1 MAQASR
7 ITLRRIGA
15 QLGVSATT
23 VSRSLNG
30 QGRRYRISKKTEEA
44 VRTLAA
50 ELGFAPNRL
59 ARGLRLKKTATIG
72 LVIPDVSNPF
82 FASIARQVAC
92 EARKHSYSVILC
104 DSQDSVDLE
113 IEALDVL
120 CSRSVEGLVLCPVG
134 QSSDHLAEFEHGDLP
149 VVLVDR
155 YFPDVELPYVVSDNA
170 GGARDATDFLIG
182 NGHRRIACLQ
192 GLHGTA
198 PNEERLRGYME
209 ALTAHSIRVD
219 EQLIAG
225 DSFSQQSGYIHT
237 KLLLRTK
244 SEFTAIFALS
254 NQISLGAVR
263 ALAEEK
269 IGIPDDVSVVAFD
282 DQPYMALL
290 AVPMTTVAQRHN
302 EMGEIAVKLLF
313 DWIQSSR
320 PIGKQGIILPTSL
333 VTRQSVKPLDLQK
346 Q

>member
-1 MAQASR
+1 MVQTSR
-7 ITLRRIGA
+7 TTLKRIGD

-23 VSRSLNG
+23 VSRALNG
-30 QGRRYRISKKTEEA
+30 QARRYRISRKTEEA
-44 VRTLAA
+44 VQTLAA

-82 FASIARQVAC
+82 FASIARQVDC

-134 QSSDHLAEFEHGDLP
+134 QSADHLAEFEHGDLP

-155 YFPDVELPYVVSDNA
+155 YFPSVELPYVVSDNA
-170 GGARDATDFLIG
+170 GGAKQAMEFLLQS
-182 NGHRRIACLQ
+182 GHRRIALLQ

-198 PNEERLRGYME
+198 PNEERLRGYRE
-209 ALTAHSIRVD
+209 ALRAHSIRVD

-237 KLLLRTK
+237 KLLLRMNRD
-244 SEFTAIFALS
+244 FTAIFALS
-254 NQISLGAVR
+254 NQISLGAIR
-263 ALAEEK
+263 ALSEEK
-269 IGIPDDVSVVAFD
+269 IAVPDDVSMVAFD
-282 DQPYMALL
+282 DQPCMALL
-290 AVPMTTVAQRHN
+290 AAPMTTVAQRHD

-320 PIGKQGIILPTSL
+320 PAGKQGIVLPTSL
-333 VTRQSVKPLDLQK
+333 VTRQSVKQLF
-346 Q
+346 